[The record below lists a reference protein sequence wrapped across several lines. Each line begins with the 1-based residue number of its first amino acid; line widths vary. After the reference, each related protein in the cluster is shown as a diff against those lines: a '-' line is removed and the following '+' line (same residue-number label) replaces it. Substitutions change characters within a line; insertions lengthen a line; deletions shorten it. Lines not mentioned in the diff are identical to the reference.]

1 MKMSDLPVSV
11 KHKTKVYK
19 SNEDFGLDYKQPLS
33 KKKLDAAE
41 NKHNE
46 KVKKLMRDSWCI
58 PVVFGGMVT
67 I

>member
-11 KHKTKVYK
+11 KHKTKACK
-19 SNEDFGLDYKQPLS
+19 CNEDVETDYKQPLS

-46 KVKKLMRDSWCI
+46 EVKKLMRDNWCI
-58 PVVFGGMVT
+58 PVVFGGMGTV
-67 I
+67 